1 MKPLGCMQQ
10 PRKNNAVRWFCM
22 AVIFSIGLP
31 RVALSQSPPT
41 PDSPLQFPPTVA
53 PSETALPVPTPD
65 QVPLV
70 DKVWSDQT
78 KTQMDQVT
86 EDIKQVTKSDPKTG
100 IAGKEKEKEPESDQK
115 WTVKLGGHVQTDYVL
130 WANAD
135 PTIPSPDNY
144 FEFRRLRL
152 VADGVGYGNADF
164 RLQMTLE
171 PETPGETVQIATS
184 PEVKDAYFTLND
196 LPMLGRLR
204 IGHFF
209 VPFGLE
215 QVTNDTN
222 NIFLERS
229 IPTQGIFTADREVGI
244 AIYNQNSDRR
254 TTWSHGIF
262 IDSISDSLKDRFDD
276 NQGTRLSARY
286 TWLPI
291 ASENPTSGPLLHLG
305 AGALHTID
313 HNQLVRFRARP
324 QIHEGPRL
332 IDSGLIQA
340 TDFSTGNLEMAAIW
354 RSFTLQSEAFLTRVD
369 RINNG
374 AVELPGG
381 YVHVSWFLTG
391 ENRIY
396 ERFGQHGA
404 QFGRN
409 VPTSPLLGKRGKR
422 GPGAWELKLRW
433 SYLDLDRL
441 DRGQY
446 NDISSGFNWYWS
458 DRTRIMFD
466 WIHPWTTK
474 ETVVQDAEA
483 DILGMRFD
491 FNW

>member
-1 MKPLGCMQQ
+1 
-10 PRKNNAVRWFCM
+10 M
-22 AVIFSIGLP
+22 A
-31 RVALSQSPPT
+31 Q
-41 PDSPLQFPPTVA
+41 
-53 PSETALPVPTPD
+53 E
-65 QVPLV
+65 
-70 DKVWSDQT
+70 
-78 KTQMDQVT
+78 
-86 EDIKQVTKSDPKTG
+86 IKEVTKGDPTTVRD
-100 IAGKEKEKEPESDQK
+100 GKEKEKERESDQK

-135 PTIPSPDNY
+135 PMIPSPDNY

-171 PETPGETVQIATS
+171 PETPGETLQIATS

-196 LPMLGRLR
+196 LPWLGRLR

-244 AIYNQNSDRR
+244 AIYNQNEDRR

-262 IDSISDSLKDRFDD
+262 LDSISDSLKDRFDD
-276 NQGTRLSARY
+276 NQGTRLSSRY

-291 ASENPTSGPLLHLG
+291 ASDSSTSGPLLHLG

-332 IDSGLIQA
+332 IDSGLISA
-340 TDFSTGNLEMAAIW
+340 TDFTTGNVELAAIW

-369 RINNG
+369 RI
-374 AVELPGG
+374 
-381 YVHVSWFLTG
+381 
-391 ENRIY
+391 
-396 ERFGQHGA
+396 
-404 QFGRN
+404 
-409 VPTSPLLGKRGKR
+409 
-422 GPGAWELKLRW
+422 
-433 SYLDLDRL
+433 
-441 DRGQY
+441 
-446 NDISSGFNWYWS
+446 
-458 DRTRIMFD
+458 
-466 WIHPWTTK
+466 
-474 ETVVQDAEA
+474 
-483 DILGMRFD
+483 
-491 FNW
+491 